1 MPEGPIESFKTHSNY
16 IRAFSL
22 LVYDPVSFR
31 PRNIYACL
39 GDRILQ
45 SNALPPTRNTNID
58 SAQIR
63 SSLHAAWGT
72 EALLLMTRRI
82 INEEELLR
90 LSNNWSSIQVYYIFY
105 HCTQALHV
113 AKGHPRPESHPR
125 TQNIFNDYWAA
136 RSIFLPPWSLAY
148 GRAGTINAPSGIV
161 PDISIHQWTACVGNN
176 IWSLASKAL
185 MTTRREALEEKYREK
200 RESKRRQNRQAWRQE
215 ENDRLARGKKARTKP
230 NFRLPKLTNS
240 EKERINESLRSYT
253 IMDYLY
259 RLRLKTNYEDSNM
272 FSDGPEDNNSSRHI
286 RDALCR
292 IANGTL
298 FLHELAIRNLVGR
311 ESFLTWID
319 EWVQRNMPQNT
330 THGLGFRRRYL
341 DRKSN

>member
-1 MPEGPIESFKTHSNY
+1 MPKKPIESLRTHSNY

-22 LVYDPVSFR
+22 LVYDPISSR
-31 PRNIYACL
+31 PCNIYAYL
-39 GDRILQ
+39 KDRILQ
-45 SNALPPTRNTNID
+45 SNALPQTHSSNID
-58 SAQIR
+58 LEQIR
-63 SSLHAAWGT
+63 SSLQSAWGT

-82 INEEELLR
+82 VNEEELLR
-90 LSNNWSSIQVYYIFY
+90 LSNNWSFIQIYYIFY

-113 AKGHPRPESHPR
+113 AKGHPRPESHPS
-125 TQNIFNDYWAA
+125 TQNIFYDYWAA
-136 RSIFLPPWSLAY
+136 RSIILPPWSLAY
-148 GRAGTINAPSGIV
+148 GRAGIINAPPGIV
-161 PDISIHQWTACVGNN
+161 PDIFVHPWTVCEGNN

-200 RESKRRQNRQAWRQE
+200 RELKRKQNRQAWNQKE
-215 ENDRLARGKKARTKP
+215 SDRLARGRKARRP
-230 NFRLPKLTNS
+230 PIFRLPKLTNS
-240 EKERINESLRSYT
+240 EKEHINGNLRTYT

-272 FSDGPEDNNSSRHI
+272 FSDGPEDNNSSRYI

-298 FLHELAIRNLVGR
+298 FLHELAIRNLVGQ
-311 ESFLTWID
+311 ESFLTWVD
-319 EWVQRNMPQNT
+319 EWIQRNMPQNT

-341 DRKSN
+341 ER

>member
-1 MPEGPIESFKTHSNY
+1 MPERPVESFKTHSNY

-22 LVYDPVSFR
+22 LVYDPISSR
-31 PRNIYACL
+31 LRNMYACL
-39 GDRILQ
+39 KDRILE
-45 SNALPPTRNTNID
+45 SNALPPTRNTSID
-58 SAQIR
+58 LAQIR
-63 SSLHAAWGT
+63 SRLHAAWGT

-82 INEEELLR
+82 VNEEELLR
-90 LSNNWSSIQVYYIFY
+90 LSNNWSCIQVYYIFY

-113 AKGHPRPESHPR
+113 AKRHPRPESHPR

-136 RSIFLPPWSLAY
+136 RSIILSPWSLAY
-148 GRAGTINAPSGIV
+148 GGSGTINAPPGIV
-161 PDISIHQWTACVGNN
+161 PDISIHSWTACVGNN

-200 RESKRRQNRQAWRQE
+200 REFKRRQNRQAWIQG
-215 ENDRLARGKKARTKP
+215 ENDRFARGREAREQAC
-230 NFRLPKLTNS
+230 FILPRLTNS
-240 EKERINESLRSYT
+240 EKERVNESLRSYT

-259 RLRLKTNYEDSNM
+259 RLRLKTNYEDSSM
-272 FSDGPEDNNSSRHI
+272 FSDGPEDNNNSRFI

-319 EWVQRNMPQNT
+319 EWVERNTPQNT
-330 THGLGFRRRYL
+330 THGLGLRRRYL
-341 DRKSN
+341 ER